1 MGHVSDPDFLVL
13 HGLRLKGFAE
23 VWLLTEM
30 TALADA
36 EVARR
41 LEAAAAGEL
50 AVRRDGRISG
60 WTLTPGGRARHAEL
74 LDEDVASAGCLST
87 LTAAYPRFGALNGD
101 LKAVCTDWQLREG
114 VPNDHLDPGYD
125 RGVISRLRALN
136 DGVVPLCAEMADHL
150 SRLAPYGPRLSAA
163 VDRVEAGDRDGF
175 TRPLANSYHDICM
188 ELHEDLIASL
198 GLTRTAADV

>member
-23 VWLLTEM
+23 VWLLAEM
-30 TALADA
+30 TALAEV

-41 LEAAAAGEL
+41 LEAAAADEL

-60 WTLTPGGRARHAEL
+60 WTLTPAGRARHAEL
-74 LDEDVASAGCLST
+74 LDEDVARAGCRST
-87 LTAAYPRFGALNGD
+87 LTDAYPRFGALNGD

-114 VPNDHLDPGYD
+114 GPNDHLDPGYD
-125 RGVISRLRALN
+125 AGVIARLRALN
-136 DGVVPLCAEMADHL
+136 DDVVPLCAELADHL
-150 SRLAPYGPRLSAA
+150 SRLSPYGPRLSAA

-175 TRPLANSYHDICM
+175 TRPLANSYHDIWM